1 MVREQSIESLLLPS
15 TYLTVLTLI
24 GGGAKYGYEI
34 SRLIEERG
42 YRNWVD
48 IEMSSVYKAL
58 NELEKKDLIEGRKE
72 ENNNRPSKKTY
83 KLTTKGRKV
92 LKEQIRECLR
102 NPPKAN
108 TVFDLGLSAMF
119 MLSQD
124 EVLLALRDQVTAIE
138 NAITWL
144 SSHTETIE
152 GIEHYRKTEPERL
165 IGLRRVSD
173 IKDDEPLA
181 IVYALFDR
189 PRVMLECRRAWLI
202 NLIGQVESMPGKFG
216 LSKK

>member
-1 MVREQSIESLLLPS
+1 
-15 TYLTVLTLI
+15 
-24 GGGAKYGYEI
+24 
-34 SRLIEERG
+34 
-42 YRNWVD
+42 
-48 IEMSSVYKAL
+48 
-58 NELEKKDLIEGRKE
+58 
-72 ENNNRPSKKTY
+72 
-83 KLTTKGRKV
+83 
-92 LKEQIRECLR
+92 
-102 NPPKAN
+102 
-108 TVFDLGLSAMF
+108 MF